1 MTLFRAIDLVRNW
14 AILVECDIDETQI
27 VSLALLMRL
36 EVEKEVTLI
45 NSGSCIYHECDDATR
60 IS

>member
-1 MTLFRAIDLVRNW
+1 MKIVRAIELIRNW
-14 AILVECDIDETQI
+14 SILVDHDIPDECIVLLAMLIESET
-27 VSLALLMRL
+27 
-36 EVEKEVTLI
+36 EKERTLI